1 MDDWEHY
8 FAEGSKRRGQ
18 NARRRSLGLAIV
30 IASALVTFI
39 LILWFLK
46 AEVPGLPLNQVSKS
60 HSSLRTP
67 TDSAARH
74 SG

>member
-1 MDDWEHY
+1 MDEWEHY
-8 FAEGSKRRGQ
+8 FAEGSKHRGQ

-30 IASALVTFI
+30 IASALVTLT

-46 AEVPGLPLNQVSKS
+46 AEVRRLPLNQVSKS
-60 HSSLRTP
+60 HSGLRTP

-74 SG
+74 NG